1 METKTK
7 HNVFIFIRQMKKVQH
22 LATNKKNAMLEQS
35 RKFETLRKRRKKQT
49 NKTQQFNVNTQSI
62 LKEKRA
68 AINKLV
74 FCIYIKLIPFRL
86 YMQPNKWH
94 YIIHL
99 FTKYF
104 QSNNKKKTEP
114 LSEKKKFNTPF
125 SMNIIQFHL
134 LHHKTDKKKQH

>member
-35 RKFETLRKRRKKQT
+35 RKIETLRKRRKKQT
-49 NKTQQFNVNTQSI
+49 NKTQQFNVNTQFI

-74 FCIYIKLIPFRL
+74 FCIYIKANSISAVHVAKQMALHNSFVHKI
-86 YMQPNKWH
+86 
-94 YIIHL
+94 
-99 FTKYF
+99 
-104 QSNNKKKTEP
+104 
-114 LSEKKKFNTPF
+114 F
-125 SMNIIQFHL
+125 SVE
-134 LHHKTDKKKQH
+134 